1 MLHNYVLCKFIITK
15 SKKRTSPTKS
25 LIAFSMTSKPHLPLA
40 SALNLHDYPSTF
52 PIARALNRN
61 IHFHLGPT
69 NSGKTYEALQVLQKA
84 SSGVYLAPLRLLAM
98 EIRDRLMEA
107 GVPCNLVTGEER
119 VLMPGARHTA
129 CTVEMMNPSHEV
141 DVAII
146 DEIQMLQDESRG
158 YAWTAALIGAPARDV
173 FVCGSDAV
181 TEPCIRA
188 IEALGEPYEIT
199 RLERKTPLVLESEAL
214 SGDRYSR
221 WKLKKHLRKGDAVI
235 AFTRKDVLTLSAR
248 FRQWGFGVAS
258 IYGALSPEVRRTE
271 ARRFSS
277 GEAGILVATD
287 AVGMG
292 LNLPIR
298 RVVFSTTHKF
308 DGVATRDLNAT
319 EVRQI
324 AGRAGRYG
332 IYPTGYVNAFEN
344 DELIHID
351 HMLTTSDTSELKKLP
366 ITPNLFHM
374 QVLSEARHSN
384 KIGELLAY
392 FTERVGIDSPIFE
405 IAALSVHVNQGNLID
420 EHAPNLPLAHKFIF
434 SCAPVSLDKDHEV
447 DYFLACLKSFAASTK
462 RLLPAAPSWLTS
474 TSPKHLEDAENLSK
488 DLSLY
493 AWLSFK
499 FAKVFYEGDMVP
511 ELRSKVSRYIE
522 QALLTQAGFGDT
534 SKELLYGYK

>member
-1 MLHNYVLCKFIITK
+1 MRRLPAP
-15 SKKRTSPTKS
+15 SSAAKRP
-25 LIAFSMTSKPHLPLA
+25 
-40 SALNLHDYPSTF
+40 SALTETLNLQDYPSTF
-52 PIARALNRN
+52 PVARAIKRR
-61 IHFHLGPT
+61 IHFRLGPT
-69 NSGKTYEALQVLQKA
+69 NSGKTHDALIALQNA
-84 SSGVYLAPLRLLAM
+84 DSGVYLAPLRLLAM
-98 EIRDRLMEA
+98 EIRDRLMDA
-107 GVPCNLVTGEER
+107 GTPCNLVTGEER
-119 VLMPGARHTA
+119 VLIPGARHTA
-129 CTVEMMNPSHEV
+129 STVEMMHPTREV
-141 DVAII
+141 AVAVI

-158 YAWTAALIGAPARDV
+158 YAWTAALVGVPAKDV
-173 FVCGSDAV
+173 YVCGSEAV
-181 TEPCIRA
+181 TAPCVRA
-188 IEALGEPYEIT
+188 VEAMNETYDIV
-199 RLERKTPLVLESEAL
+199 RLQRLTPLILETGAL
-214 SGDRYSR
+214 SGERYSR
-221 WKLKKHLRKGDAVI
+221 WKLKKHLQKGDAVI

-271 ARRFSS
+271 ARRFNS
-277 GEAGILVATD
+277 GEADILVATD
-287 AVGMG
+287 AIGMG

-344 DELIHID
+344 DELRHLE
-351 HMLTTSDTSELKKLP
+351 HMLTTSDTAEITRLP

-374 QVLSEARHSN
+374 QILSEVRHCGR
-384 KIGELLAY
+384 IGELLAY

-405 IAALSVHVNQGNLID
+405 TAALSVHVEQGHLID
-420 EHAPNLPLAHKFIF
+420 IHAPNLPLAQKYIF
-434 SCAPVSLDKDHEV
+434 SCAPVSLDKAHER
-447 DYFLACLKSFAASTK
+447 DYFLACLKSVASQQSRT
-462 RLLPAAPSWLTS
+462 LPAMPDWLDS

-499 FAKVFYEGDMVP
+499 FPEIFFEGHTVP
-511 ELRSKVSRYIE
+511 MLRARISRYIE

-534 SKELLYGYK
+534 SKELLYGYR